1 MDPDRNLSPIGK
13 GIAIAS
19 QLFGIALVMFV
30 PAVAGGKL
38 DEWLG
43 TSFCSIGGLALGVI
57 GGIYQLINLVK
68 SLSPPPKRKG

>member
-13 GIAIAS
+13 GIVIAS

-30 PAVAGGKL
+30 PAIVGAKV

-43 TSFCSIGGLALGVI
+43 TAFCSAGGLAVGVI

-68 SLSPPPKRKG
+68 SLSPPPKGKS